1 MTNYDFIKEFN
12 KIKVSSICERL
23 KINRSN
29 ISNGNAS
36 DENMKKVKLEITKEL
51 LELFK
56 KDNEDLI
63 ILTLYNELLEKVY
76 KENKN
81 LKEML

>member
-1 MTNYDFIKEFN
+1 MTNYEFIKEFR
-12 KIKVSSICERL
+12 KIKVSSICKKL
-23 KINRSN
+23 NINRCN

-36 DENMKKVKLEITKEL
+36 DENMKKVKFEIIKEL
-51 LELFK
+51 LGLFK
-56 KDNEDLI
+56 MDNEDLI
-63 ILTLYNELLEKVY
+63 ILTLYDELLEKVY

>member
-1 MTNYDFIKEFN
+1 MTNYEFIKEFN
-12 KIKVSSICERL
+12 KIKVSTICEKL
-23 KINRSN
+23 KINRCN

-63 ILTLYNELLEKVY
+63 ILTLYDELLTKVY

>member
-1 MTNYDFIKEFN
+1 MTNYDFIKDFN
-12 KIKVSSICERL
+12 KIKVSNICERL
-23 KINRSN
+23 KINRAN

>member
-12 KIKVSSICERL
+12 KIKVSSICEKL
-23 KINRSN
+23 NINRAN

>member
-51 LELFK
+51 LDLFK
-56 KDNEDLI
+56 KDNEELI
-63 ILTLYNELLEKVY
+63 TMTLYDEMIEKLM